1 MNHYH
6 VNSGIKIDHK
16 HTYTLHVKTL
26 CKSRTTNMVTM
37 QIFEVISDR
46 FNEYG
51 IITSKYL
58 PNLELMQKEERY
70 FSVLL

>member
-6 VNSGIKIDHK
+6 VNSGTKIDHK

-46 FNEYG
+46 CNVYE
-51 IITSKYL
+51 IITSKCL
-58 PNLELMQKEERY
+58 SNLKLTQKEEGS
-70 FSVLL
+70 FSVVL